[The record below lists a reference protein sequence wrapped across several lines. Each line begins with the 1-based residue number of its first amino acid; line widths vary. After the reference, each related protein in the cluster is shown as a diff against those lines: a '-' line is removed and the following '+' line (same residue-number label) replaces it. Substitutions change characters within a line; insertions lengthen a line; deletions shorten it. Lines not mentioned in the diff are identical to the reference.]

1 MIFSNIINEVK
12 SRINGGENNFVVD
25 SWKIQL
31 CRNEIVASK
40 ESEGSVFLCISK
52 GIESSKFD
60 IQVSGPYINIAVESA
75 MDSESV
81 ERALCVLRS
90 DVHTEMY
97 QQYDC
102 RYAPVSL
109 ADVDKVVRDCD
120 IAAKLI
126 TSTIEDLFGAET
138 ALA

>member
-1 MIFSNIINEVK
+1 MIKFDRIVNEVIEK
-12 SRINGGENNFVVD
+12 INAGEDNFVVD
-25 SWKIQL
+25 AWEIK
-31 CRNEIVASK
+31 RFGNEIVASTGGEK
-40 ESEGSVFLCISK
+40 DIFLCMSK

-60 IQVSGPYINIAVESA
+60 IQLSGPYINIAVESA
-75 MDSESV
+75 MYSESV

-102 RYAPVSL
+102 RHAPVSL

-126 TSTIEDLFGAET
+126 TSTIEDLFGVKT
-138 ALA
+138 LA